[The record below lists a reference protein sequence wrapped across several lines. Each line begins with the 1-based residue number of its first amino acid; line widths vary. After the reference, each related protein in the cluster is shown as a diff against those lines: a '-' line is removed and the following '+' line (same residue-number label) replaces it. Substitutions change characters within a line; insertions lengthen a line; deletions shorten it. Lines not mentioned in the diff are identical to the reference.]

1 MTIIHRNLTFFHT
14 FHSNLGVL
22 FNDSDAYRNQR
33 RYIHRVLK
41 DFGFGKA
48 SLESVLLAEADQIVD
63 HFSGLNGKPV
73 QPGLIFNV
81 GVLNILW
88 KIVADKRYS

>member
-1 MTIIHRNLTFFHT
+1 MSLIS
-14 FHSNLGVL
+14 SNYSLGVL
-22 FNDSDAYRNQR
+22 FNDSDEYRNQR
-33 RYIHRVLK
+33 RFIHRTLK

-48 SLESVLLAEADQIVD
+48 SLENILLEEADQIVE
-63 HFSGLNGKPV
+63 HFNGLCGKPV

-88 KIVADKRYS
+88 KIVADKR